1 MNLRGGID
9 VNAKSE
15 FYKLMNEFVARGGT
29 IIMVSSELPEIIGIS
44 DRIIVMREGRL
55 MGEMDY
61 RDATEENIISL
72 ASVRSDS

>member
-1 MNLRGGID
+1 
-9 VNAKSE
+9 
-15 FYKLMNEFVARGGT
+15 MNEFVARGGT

-55 MGEMDY
+55 MGELDY